1 MKTEEKIKEL
11 EKKIEELEKKI
22 EALEKEYQKEE
33 LKKESQKEEMEEWF
47 KSLLNSLKIEI
58 DDNEP
63 DLVFYKRNGRIL
75 FRLNQ
80 NSEERYFW
88 CDYDLVWYVLEHEYN
103 LNYNETQ
110 AFIKSMVEQNL
121 KLFSVTPYPTN
132 SIIITI

>member
-1 MKTEEKIKEL
+1 METKEKIQEL
-11 EKKIEELEKKI
+11 EKQI
-22 EALEKEYQKEE
+22 EE

>member
-22 EALEKEYQKEE
+22 EALEKEY
-33 LKKESQKEEMEEWF
+33 QKEEMEEWF

>member
-1 MKTEEKIKEL
+1 MKTEGKIKEL